1 MKKKQTKT
9 TPRVVLKTKTKYT
22 APLVEVVQIDHEIAL
37 VMASES
43 PIPPPEFLKI
53 PLLNF

>member
-9 TPRVVLKTKTKYT
+9 TPRVVLKTKRKYT